1 MIKKMKYLKIYIVS
15 LTFLGLFGCG
25 DDFHYLEPV
34 DRYVYSNFAKNQAQ
48 VEQAVVACYQQSAP
62 IVSNYLWFFGD
73 YLSDNT
79 SYYYNVSDRGAS
91 EREFVDEFL
100 AEARSGQYSGM
111 YLPSFTGVARAN
123 YVLESIE
130 PITFTTEELKSRRTA
145 EARFFRAWHY
155 FNLVRV
161 YGDVPIL
168 TRVVTDS
175 RESYSLT
182 REPVDKIYQ
191 DIIVP
196 DATFA
201 VDKLP
206 AQATG
211 KDAGRIT
218 KGAAIMLLAKALMTQ
233 KKFAE
238 AKPFL
243 EEIKK
248 LGYSL
253 NPIYIDNFNPSKKN
267 GVESIYELQSGVIGY
282 NIGLMGT
289 FAPHGSLKAVWG
301 GGAGSTGG
309 ANQPTNDLIAAYET
323 LDTARKNTVVGIWKK
338 SATENIPYMAKFN
351 YWDAALSGNASNFPI
366 YRYADAL
373 LMLAECQNEVG
384 ELDNALVN
392 LNLVRTRAKIP
403 SKTRGNANPA
413 YAVNNQ
419 AEMRL
424 AVEKERQVEL
434 AGEGHRWFD
443 LVRTGRAEQVM
454 KEHGAREKAIP
465 LKATYI
471 LPAAYTNIR
480 TLMPFPDREI
490 REFGFPQT
498 PGW

>member
-1 MIKKMKYLKIYIVS
+1 MKMKYLKIYIAS
-15 LTFLGLFGCG
+15 LTFLGLFSCS
-25 DDFHYLEPV
+25 DEFHYVEPI
-34 DRYVYSNFAKNQAQ
+34 DRYVYSNFAENQGQ
-48 VEQAVVACYQQSAP
+48 VEQAVVACYQQVAP
-62 IVSNYLWFFGD
+62 IVTNHLWFFGD

-79 SYYYNVSDRGAS
+79 SYYRNPTDRGAA
-91 EREFVDEFL
+91 ERESVDEFL
-100 AEARSGQYSGM
+100 AEAKSGQFPGLYQT
-111 YLPSFTGVARAN
+111 SFEGVARSN
-123 YVLESIE
+123 YILEKINKIVFS
-130 PITFTTEELKSRRTA
+130 TEELKNTRTA

-155 FNLVRV
+155 FNLVRI
-161 YGDVPIL
+161 YGDVPLL
-168 TRVVTDS
+168 TKVVTDS
-175 RESYSLT
+175 RESYSLK
-182 REPVDKIYQ
+182 REPIEKIYQ
-191 DIIVP
+191 DIILP
-196 DATFA
+196 DAQFA
-201 VDKLP
+201 IDKLP
-206 AQATG
+206 AKLAA
-211 KDAGRIT
+211 KDVGRIG
-218 KGAAIMLLAKALMTQ
+218 KAAAIMLLSKALMTQ

-238 AKPFL
+238 AKPYL

-253 NPIYIDNFNPSKKN
+253 NTNYIDNFNPSKKN
-267 GVESIYELQSGVIGY
+267 GVESVFELQSGVVGF

-289 FAPHGSLKAVWG
+289 FTPWGSSKTIWG
-301 GGAGSTGG
+301 GGAGTTGG
-309 ANQPTNDLIAAYET
+309 ANQPTDDLIAAYEAA
-323 LDTARKNTVVGIWKK
+323 DTARKNTVVGIWKK
-338 SATENIPYMAKFN
+338 SATENIPFMAKFN
-351 YWDAALSGNASNFPI
+351 YWDAALSGNAANFPI

-392 LNLVRTRAKIP
+392 MNLVRTRAKVP
-403 SKTRGNANPA
+403 SKTKGNTNAA

-424 AVEKERQVEL
+424 AVEKERQIEL

-454 KEHGAREKAIP
+454 KDHGAREKAIP

-471 LPAAYTNIR
+471 LPSAYTNIR